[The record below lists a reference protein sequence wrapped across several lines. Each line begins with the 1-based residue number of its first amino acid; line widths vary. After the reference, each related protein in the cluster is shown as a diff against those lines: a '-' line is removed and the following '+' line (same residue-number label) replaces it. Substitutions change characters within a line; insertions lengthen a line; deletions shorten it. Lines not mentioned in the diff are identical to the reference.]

1 MQLGVDSALRFKR
14 HAGNLGLNQE
24 PSDYPPTGATTAW
37 RAAEIQVFSLRS
49 ALMFRGCLVL
59 CVVVLA
65 SGVVPAQ
72 AGAVGYFFVEGSDGP
87 HPGQE
92 GAILLFN
99 SPPAES
105 NAGWTLSNVADIAD
119 FRILDTSLGPVG
131 VYTPALITSSI
142 SSNTGATLD
151 SGEISE
157 GLPPVAFLEFA
168 FDSSAGGSLIA
179 NLVSG
184 VSSHGDWR
192 VGVGAAVPEPSSMA
206 MAATALSAGVMLW
219 MRRRR
224 RSYGETGPADINRH

>member
-1 MQLGVDSALRFKR
+1 MQLGVDSALRFKC

-24 PSDYPPTGATTAW
+24 PSGYPPTGATRAW

-59 CVVVLA
+59 CVVALA

-72 AGAVGYFFVEGSDGP
+72 AGVVGYFFFEGSDGP

-92 GAILLFN
+92 GAVLLFS

-119 FRILDTSLGPVG
+119 FRILDSSLGTVG
-131 VYTPALITSSI
+131 VYTPGLITPSI

-151 SGEISE
+151 SGQISG
-157 GLPPVAFLEFA
+157 GLPPSAYIVAD
-168 FDSSAGGSLIA
+168 FDSSPGQSLIDNIVTGA
-179 NLVSG
+179 
-184 VSSHGDWR
+184 SSHGDWR
-192 VGVGAAVPEPSSMA
+192 VAVGAAVPEPSSMT

>member
-1 MQLGVDSALRFKR
+1 L
-14 HAGNLGLNQE
+14 
-24 PSDYPPTGATTAW
+24 
-37 RAAEIQVFSLRS
+37 
-49 ALMFRGCLVL
+49 
-59 CVVVLA
+59 LA

-72 AGAVGYFFVEGSDGP
+72 AGVVGYFFFEGSDGP
-87 HPGQE
+87 HPGQA
-92 GAILLFN
+92 GAVLLFS

-105 NAGWTLSNVADIAD
+105 NAGWTLSNIADIAD
-119 FRILDTSLGPVG
+119 FKILDSSLGPVG
-131 VYTPALITSSI
+131 VYTPALITPSI

-151 SGEISE
+151 SGQISE
-157 GLPPVAFLEFA
+157 SLPPTAFLMVA

-192 VGVGAAVPEPSSMA
+192 VGVSAAVPEPSSLA

-224 RSYGETGPADINRH
+224 RSHGETGPVAINRH